1 MTSVKLINHS
11 SSTADWNKLLM
22 PYEAPELFLISVR
35 VEKGFAVSSDIE
47 PGEGGGELGYDETY

>member
-1 MTSVKLINHS
+1 M
-11 SSTADWNKLLM
+11 NKLLM

-35 VEKGFAVSSDIE
+35 VENGLAVSGDIE

>member
-1 MTSVKLINHS
+1 M
-11 SSTADWNKLLM
+11 NKLLM

-47 PGEGGGELGYDETY
+47 PGEDGGELGYDETY

>member
-1 MTSVKLINHS
+1 M
-11 SSTADWNKLLM
+11 NKLLM

-35 VEKGFAVSSDIE
+35 VEKGFAVSSE